1 MNQKQIQYFVEVYRK
16 KSVQAAADAL
26 YISRQGVSRT
36 IRMLEEELGQP
47 LFQRTAKGLIPT
59 DYAAALMPHAQRL
72 LLEYETIFGMN
83 TLAAQS
89 QSVVTVYALDHLAA
103 YLGSDFILRFHEQY
117 PHIILSLVDTSDMLA
132 SEALAAQNCSFA
144 MITGPVDESRFQA
157 DPLFYSCYSIRM
169 HRDHPLA
176 QKEILTYD
184 DLADQ
189 TIISKGR
196 AYSCFRNEINRHIL
210 LPGKKIEILVE
221 TTDESIITELL
232 LQNRA
237 VNLGYDYADYINLR
251 PEIVSRRLEE
261 ENGEVGG
268 QMVYLLSNPRLQL
281 TRASRIFRSFLL
293 SWFGGDR
300 KQKADGNRQGQ

>member
-47 LFQRTAKGLIPT
+47 LFQRTANGLIPT

-117 PHIILSLVDTSDMLA
+117 PHIILSLVDTSDTLA

-184 DLADQ
+184 ILQIRPLSAKDGPIPASGMRLTGIFCFPVKRLRFWLKPPMSRSLPNCCCRTVRSILD
-189 TIISKGR
+189 TTMLIILISALK
-196 AYSCFRNEINRHIL
+196 S
-210 LPGKKIEILVE
+210 
-221 TTDESIITELL
+221 
-232 LQNRA
+232 
-237 VNLGYDYADYINLR
+237 
-251 PEIVSRRLEE
+251 
-261 ENGEVGG
+261 
-268 QMVYLLSNPRLQL
+268 
-281 TRASRIFRSFLL
+281 
-293 SWFGGDR
+293 
-300 KQKADGNRQGQ
+300 